1 MNFPYISPEKPLL
14 RSKPGPARVRLPC
27 PTRSGL
33 SRAGRERKFHTRP
46 TTKEQH
52 EKTASPRRNDG
63 ARSLRFDRSG
73 RRHLHGTL
81 GKSISLA
88 FLVIGLS
95 LGIIRGSIVAAVT
108 CIAASLSLMIAPTIL
123 EAIFTVSGT

>member
-1 MNFPYISPEKPLL
+1 MTSRKKIFVTL
-14 RSKPGPARVRLPC
+14 A
-27 PTRSGL
+27 TL
-33 SRAGRERKFHTRP
+33 SLALVAVQEASAATSMAPDAFDALYATIAGWCK
-46 TTKEQH
+46 
-52 EKTASPRRNDG
+52 
-63 ARSLRFDRSG
+63 
-73 RRHLHGTL
+73 GTL

-123 EAIFTVSGT
+123 EAIFTVSG

>member
-1 MNFPYISPEKPLL
+1 MPTSKKLLPLAATL
-14 RSKPGPARVRLPC
+14 ALAAFVSTEAAAATSMAPDAFDALYA
-27 PTRSGL
+27 TI
-33 SRAGRERKFHTRP
+33 AGWCK
-46 TTKEQH
+46 
-52 EKTASPRRNDG
+52 
-63 ARSLRFDRSG
+63 
-73 RRHLHGTL
+73 GTL
-81 GKSISLA
+81 GKSLSLA

>member
-1 MNFPYISPEKPLL
+1 MKKLLPLAATMAL
-14 RSKPGPARVRLPC
+14 AAFVSTEEAAATSMATDAFDDLYA
-27 PTRSGL
+27 TI
-33 SRAGRERKFHTRP
+33 AGWCK
-46 TTKEQH
+46 
-52 EKTASPRRNDG
+52 
-63 ARSLRFDRSG
+63 
-73 RRHLHGTL
+73 GTL

>member
-1 MNFPYISPEKPLL
+1 MTLL
-14 RSKPGPARVRLPC
+14 KKMLTLAATMAFAAFVSTEAAAATSMAPDAFDALYA
-27 PTRSGL
+27 TI
-33 SRAGRERKFHTRP
+33 AGWCK
-46 TTKEQH
+46 
-52 EKTASPRRNDG
+52 
-63 ARSLRFDRSG
+63 
-73 RRHLHGTL
+73 GTL